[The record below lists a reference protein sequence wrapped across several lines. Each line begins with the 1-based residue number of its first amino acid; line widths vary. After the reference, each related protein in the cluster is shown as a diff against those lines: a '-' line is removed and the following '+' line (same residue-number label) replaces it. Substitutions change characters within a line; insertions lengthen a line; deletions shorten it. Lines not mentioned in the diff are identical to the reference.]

1 MTLNAKKRELGIDS
15 LLPLEALKVRDFG
28 SSRCPITAAMKIP
41 EKSSTS
47 YPLRSPP
54 HSPPQELLC
63 FYFGA
68 FRRVKPVHEILLGE
82 VLNSLSV

>member
-28 SSRCPITAAMKIP
+28 SSRCPITATMKIP

-47 YPLRSPP
+47 YPIYIEAPTFNVRKKR
-54 HSPPQELLC
+54 
-63 FYFGA
+63 FVF
-68 FRRVKPVHEILLGE
+68 ILF
-82 VLNSLSV
+82 NDTHIQRT

>member
-28 SSRCPITAAMKIP
+28 SSRCPITATMKIP

-47 YPLRSPP
+47 YPIYLEAPTFNVRKKRSV
-54 HSPPQELLC
+54 
-63 FYFGA
+63 F
-68 FRRVKPVHEILLGE
+68 ILFS
-82 VLNSLSV
+82 NTHIQRA

>member
-28 SSRCPITAAMKIP
+28 SSRCPITATMKNP

-47 YPLRSPP
+47 YPIYIETPTFNVPKKQSV
-54 HSPPQELLC
+54 
-63 FYFGA
+63 F
-68 FRRVKPVHEILLGE
+68 ILFSE
-82 VLNSLSV
+82 AHIQRA

>member
-28 SSRCPITAAMKIP
+28 SSRCPITATMKIP

-47 YPLRSPP
+47 YPIYIEAPTFNERKKRL
-54 HSPPQELLC
+54 
-63 FYFGA
+63 A
-68 FRRVKPVHEILLGE
+68 FILF
-82 VLNSLSV
+82 NDTHIQRT

>member
-28 SSRCPITAAMKIP
+28 SSRCPITATMKIA

-47 YPLRSPP
+47 YPICLEDPTFKVRKKRSV
-54 HSPPQELLC
+54 
-63 FYFGA
+63 F
-68 FRRVKPVHEILLGE
+68 ILFS
-82 VLNSLSV
+82 NTHIQHA

>member
-28 SSRCPITAAMKIP
+28 SSRCPITATMKIP

-47 YPLRSPP
+47 YPIYLEAPTFNVRKKRSV
-54 HSPPQELLC
+54 
-63 FYFGA
+63 F
-68 FRRVKPVHEILLGE
+68 ILF
-82 VLNSLSV
+82 SDTHIQRA

>member
-28 SSRCPITAAMKIP
+28 SSRCPITATMKIP

-47 YPLRSPP
+47 YPIYLEDPTFNVRKKRSV
-54 HSPPQELLC
+54 
-63 FYFGA
+63 F
-68 FRRVKPVHEILLGE
+68 ILFS
-82 VLNSLSV
+82 NTHFQRA